1 METLLERCSWR
12 RSKQGAEATAVT
24 SRLQR
29 SIQVACQ
36 LHHQLHVLYCLSFRP
51 ASVLSYERAC
61 LPGCTRQSAKTNC
74 GARAAAASHSGALGK
89 QVDCGIEYAVPT
101 GKITMAEYHDRST
114 R

>member
-12 RSKQGAEATAVT
+12 RSKQGGEATAVT

-51 ASVLSYERAC
+51 ASVLSYERAY
-61 LPGCTRQSAKTNC
+61 LPGCTRLSAKQTA
-74 GARAAAASHSGALGK
+74 ARALLQRHTLEPLANRLIVASNMQYL
-89 QVDCGIEYAVPT
+89 T
-101 GKITMAEYHDRST
+101 TMAEYHDGST